1 MIVSIASVHGD
12 IMTGLFKETKATQAA
27 ARFLTLR
34 GGRMSCIK
42 LVKLLYLAD
51 REALLRW
58 GLPITSDRFVSLD
71 IGPVVGW
78 ICELV
83 QGEPA
88 PNSARIWRKF
98 ISDPDHYEV
107 HLLAD
112 PGSGEL
118 GAQELSLIEEI
129 FEQHGRHDRWSL
141 VEYTRALP
149 EWTYPNGSAL
159 PIEYRDILKSAG
171 KTESEISRI
180 EEALESAALAE
191 RVLV

>member
-1 MIVSIASVHGD
+1 
-12 IMTGLFKETKATQAA
+12 MTGLFNEAKATQAA
-27 ARFLTLR
+27 ARLLTLR

-42 LVKLLYLAD
+42 LVKLLYLAE

-58 GLPITSDRFVSLD
+58 GIPITSDRFVSLD
-71 IGPVVGW
+71 IGPVVGR
-78 ICELV
+78 ICELA

-88 PNSARIWRKF
+88 PNSARIWRRF
-98 ISDPDHYEV
+98 ISDPEHYEV

-112 PGSGEL
+112 PGSSEL
-118 GAQELSLIEEI
+118 PARELSLIEEI
-129 FEQHGRHDRWSL
+129 FEQHGRQDRWSL

-149 EWTYPNGSAL
+149 EWTYPDGSAL
-159 PIEYRDILKSAG
+159 PIEHRDILKSAG
-171 KTESEISRI
+171 KTEAEISRI

>member
-1 MIVSIASVHGD
+1 
-12 IMTGLFKETKATQAA
+12 MTGLFNETKATQAA

-34 GGRMSCIK
+34 GGRMSGIK

-51 REALLRW
+51 REALLHW
-58 GLPITSDRFVSLD
+58 GFPITSDCFVSLD
-71 IGPVVGW
+71 IGPVVGR

-83 QGEPA
+83 RGEPA
-88 PNSARIWRKF
+88 PNSARVWRRF

-118 GAQELSLIEEI
+118 RARELSLIEAI
-129 FEQHGRHDRWSL
+129 FEQHGRQDRWSL

-149 EWTYPNGSAL
+149 EWTYPNGRAL

-171 KTESEISRI
+171 KTDAEISRI
-180 EEALESAALAE
+180 EEALESAAIAE
-191 RVLV
+191 QVLV

>member
-1 MIVSIASVHGD
+1 MN
-12 IMTGLFKETKATQAA
+12 GLFNETKATQAA

-58 GLPITSDRFVSLD
+58 GLPLTSDRFVSLD
-71 IGPVVGW
+71 MGPVVGR
-78 ICELV
+78 ICELL

-112 PGSGEL
+112 PGSDELRAGER
-118 GAQELSLIEEI
+118 GLIDEI
-129 FEQHGRHDRWSL
+129 FEQHGRHDRWRL

-149 EWTYPNGSAL
+149 EWTYPNGNAL
-159 PIEYRDILKSAG
+159 PIDYRDILKSAG
-171 KTESEISRI
+171 KTEAEVSRI

>member
-1 MIVSIASVHGD
+1 MMISSATVNGD
-12 IMTGLFKETKATQAA
+12 AMTGLFNETKATQAA
-27 ARFLTLR
+27 ARLLTLR

-58 GLPITSDRFVSLD
+58 GVPITGDRFVSLD
-71 IGPVVGW
+71 IGPVPGR
-78 ICELV
+78 ICELI
-83 QGEPA
+83 QGEPP
-88 PNSARIWRKF
+88 PNSARIWRRF

-107 HLLAD
+107 QLVAD

-118 GAQELSLIEEI
+118 RAGELSLIDEI
-129 FEQHGRHDRWSL
+129 FEQHGRRERWSL

-149 EWTYPNGSAL
+149 EWTYPDGSAL
-159 PIEYRDILKSAG
+159 PIEYRDILRSAG
-171 KTESEISRI
+171 KTEVEISEI
-180 EEALESAALAE
+180 EESLDSAALAE

>member
-1 MIVSIASVHGD
+1 
-12 IMTGLFKETKATQAA
+12 MTGLFNETKATQAA

-58 GLPITSDRFVSLD
+58 GLPITSDSFVSLD
-71 IGPVVGW
+71 IGPVVSR
-78 ICELV
+78 ICELMR
-83 QGEPA
+83 GEPA

-98 ISDPDHYEV
+98 ISDPDHFEV
-107 HLLAD
+107 FLLAD

-118 GAQELSLIEEI
+118 RAEELRLIEEI
-129 FEQHGRHDRWSL
+129 FAQHGRQDRWSL

-149 EWTYPNGSAL
+149 EWTYPDGSAL
-159 PIEYRDILKSAG
+159 PIEYRDILKPAG
-171 KTESEISRI
+171 KTDVEISRI
-180 EEALESAALAE
+180 EEAVESAALAE

>member
-1 MIVSIASVHGD
+1 
-12 IMTGLFKETKATQAA
+12 MTALFHETKATQAA

-34 GGRMSCIK
+34 GGPMSSIK

-58 GLPITSDRFVSLD
+58 GLPITTDCFLSLD
-71 IGPVVGW
+71 IGPVVGR

-83 QGEPA
+83 RGESA
-88 PNSARIWRKF
+88 PNCARPWRRF
-98 ISDPDHYEV
+98 ISDPDHGEV

-112 PGSGEL
+112 PGSDEL
-118 GAQELSLIEEI
+118 RAEELRLIEEI

-171 KTESEISRI
+171 KTEIEISRI

-191 RVLV
+191 LVLV